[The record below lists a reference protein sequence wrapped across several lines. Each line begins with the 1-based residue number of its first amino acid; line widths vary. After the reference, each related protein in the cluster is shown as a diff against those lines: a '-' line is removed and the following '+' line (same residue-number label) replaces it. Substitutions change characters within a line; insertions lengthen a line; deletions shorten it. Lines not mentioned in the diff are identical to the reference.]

1 MTRAHRGLVL
11 LLTLLCGVLTVATAL
26 TASWLSS
33 TADDLSASA
42 FRDALH
48 PATQVQVTYTAVRD
62 DSVPE
67 GAAQEVAAA
76 VAPAL
81 GEVLTE
87 PRHAVT
93 TIQMVPKVLPARP
106 GEPAYLAVAGFPDAA
121 DLVDVVEGR
130 MPEPGDPVTAL
141 PPAVAAEY
149 DGPARAPVVEVVL
162 QEDAAAELDV
172 PVGSWVALSG
182 ASYYGSDQ
190 ARTAV
195 LHVVGTVRAADGY
208 PSPLDDVDA
217 LRAPFVSDTPE
228 LNLVRATAL
237 AADEQTVLEATWEQD
252 TDLRFSFDLAGSP
265 TAEQA
270 AVLVEEGRKAGL
282 QAWPQVVES
291 ASGTATTGIGGIADT
306 VVDQRTTSDGLV
318 VLVVTALGAAALVLL
333 LATAGV
339 LAVRREPVTAVV
351 RARGAGT
358 GWFARHRG
366 VEALL
371 LVLPGWVMALA
382 LAPGAWVLAAVAAL
396 GCAALV
402 TAAQTVRVP
411 GDQLGLVL
419 RDSVQLGVV
428 VLAGGAVALVMLGGD
443 LAADDPVLLL
453 AAPLVGAGTAV
464 AVMRLLTVMLGAGR
478 ALARRTRAATGL
490 VSLSQSVAVA
500 QRVVL
505 PATALVLA
513 ASAGVLAV
521 AVTDSLHRGAADAGW
536 EQVGAD
542 VTVTANGLDDATV
555 ARVADLPGVTGVA
568 SVFTAGSVSLDTRG
582 GVEGVTVLGV
592 DPAALASV
600 GEERLRGLSLPAP
613 VDGEVA
619 GVLSPDLQLDDDR
632 ASLRY
637 AQDLVGVRVV
647 DRIDRVPG
655 VTEGESF
662 LLVDRADLSDAVGRP
677 LDLST
682 HVLVAGD
689 VDPAAVREVV
699 RERDPAATVT
709 TRAAVAEQRLADEA
723 VARTLAM
730 TRVAGVVA
738 IVLAGFAVL
747 LATGLGAPVR
757 RRSAAVLHAIG
768 GDARGGLRAGV
779 LGLLPVVAGACLA
792 AAVSGALLSLLAGSG
807 FDLAGLTG
815 TLARQPV
822 RPSGGSALA
831 VLGVLTSLLLLAAAA
846 AGATGSRRTTS
857 TDTSHPGQ
865 P

>member
-11 LLTLLCGVLTVATAL
+11 LLALLCGALTVAVAL
-26 TASWLSS
+26 TASWARTS
-33 TADDLSASA
+33 ADDLSSAA
-42 FRDALH
+42 FREALH
-48 PATQVQVTYTAVRD
+48 PATQVQVTYTAVQGD
-62 DSVPE
+62 AVPP
-67 GAAQEVAAA
+67 GAADEVAGA

-81 GEVLTE
+81 RSVLTE

-121 DLVDVVEGR
+121 SLVEVVEGR

-141 PPAVAAEY
+141 PPEVAAEY
-149 DGPARAPVVEVVL
+149 DGPPRAPVVEVVL
-162 QEDAAAELDV
+162 QEDAAVELDI
-172 PVGSWVALSG
+172 PVGSWVTLSG
-182 ASYYGSDQ
+182 ASYYGSGQ

-195 LHVVGTVRAADGY
+195 LHVVGTVRAADPY
-208 PSPLDDVDA
+208 PSPVDDVDA

-237 AADEQTVLEATWEQD
+237 AADEETVLDATWEQD
-252 TDLRFSFDLAGSP
+252 TDLRFSFDLATSP
-265 TAEQA
+265 TADQA
-270 AVLVEEGRKAGL
+270 ARLVEEGRKAGL

-291 ASGTATTGIGGIADT
+291 APGTAATGLGGIAET

-333 LATAGV
+333 LAAAGV

-358 GWFARHRG
+358 RWFVGQRG
-366 VEALL
+366 LESLAV
-371 LVLPGWVMALA
+371 VLPGWLLAVA
-382 LAPGAWVLAAVAAL
+382 LAPGSWLLATAAAATCAV
-396 GCAALV
+396 LV
-402 TAAQTVRVP
+402 TAAQTVRLP
-411 GDQLGLVL
+411 GGDQLRLVL
-419 RDSVQLGVV
+419 RDSVQLGLVL
-428 VLAGGAVALVMLGGD
+428 LAGGAVALVLLGDD
-443 LAADDPVLLL
+443 LAPGDPVLLL

-464 AVMRLLTVMLGAGR
+464 AAMRLLSLALGGAR
-478 ALARRTRAATGL
+478 ALARRTRSATGL
-490 VSLSQSVAVA
+490 VSVSQSIAVV
-500 QRVVL
+500 QRVAL

-521 AVTDSLHRGAADAGW
+521 AVSDSLHRGAETAGW
-536 EQVGAD
+536 EEVGAD
-542 VTVTANGLDDATV
+542 VTVTANGVDDATV
-555 ARVADLPGVTGVA
+555 ARLAGLPGVTGVA
-568 SVFTAGSVSLDTRG
+568 AVFSADSVSLDTRG

-592 DPAALASV
+592 DPAALAEV

-613 VDGEVA
+613 VDGEIA

-637 AQDLVGVRVV
+637 AQDLVDVHVV
-647 DRIDRVPG
+647 DRLDAVPG

-662 LLVDRADLSDAVGRP
+662 LLVDRDDLSDAVGRP

-699 RERDPAATVT
+699 QERDPAARVA
-709 TRAAVAEQRLADEA
+709 TRAAVAEERLADEV
-723 VARTLAM
+723 VARTLVM
-730 TRVAGVVA
+730 TRVAVVVSA
-738 IVLAGFAVL
+738 VLAGFAVL
-747 LATGLGAPVR
+747 LVAGLGAPVR

-768 GDARGGLRAGV
+768 GDARGGRRAGV
-779 LGLLPVVAGACLA
+779 LGLLPVVAGVCLA
-792 AAVSGALLSLLAGSG
+792 AAACGALLSLLAGTG

-822 RPSGGSALA
+822 RPSAGSALV
-831 VLGVLTSLLLLAAAA
+831 VLGVLTGLVLLAVAAA
-846 AGATGSRRTTS
+846 LTRRTS
-857 TDTSHPGQ
+857 SHQEQ